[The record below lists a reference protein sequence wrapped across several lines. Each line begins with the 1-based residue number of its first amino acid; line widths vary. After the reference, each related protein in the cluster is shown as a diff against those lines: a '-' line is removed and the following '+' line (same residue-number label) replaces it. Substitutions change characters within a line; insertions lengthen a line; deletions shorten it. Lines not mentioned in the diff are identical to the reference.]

1 MWQAGFSRWPGSSP
15 GYFGQMR
22 RVPAAM
28 GMRAIGTFVVVCVVV
43 SSASAQ
49 VAIGIQGGPLF
60 FNGLSGSASKSLGH
74 TGGFTFGAQLLEG
87 GVGETGV
94 RVELD
99 LCQRTYDL
107 LARSPEK
114 SWLTEELRCASSLMR
129 FSMDVRWPINE
140 KVPVYFDLGPLIG
153 VEVHEKR
160 TGIVFNGDRTN
171 GRADATV
178 IDEVET
184 GFAIRDIRL
193 RFGLS
198 MEFPLSEEWRFT
210 TGAHMGPG
218 FTTWARDH
226 GYLTLD
232 GQLRVGVVRTF
243 GRSAQE
249 R

>member
-1 MWQAGFSRWPGSSP
+1 MAGWISRRPGSSP

-28 GMRAIGTFVVVCVVV
+28 GMRAIGTFLFVCVVV

-49 VAIGIQGGPLF
+49 YAIGIQGGPLF
-60 FNGLSGSASKSLGH
+60 FNGLSGSASKSLDH

-107 LARSPEK
+107 IARQPGNSRMI
-114 SWLTEELRCASSLMR
+114 EELRCAGSLVR
-129 FSMDVRWPINE
+129 FSMDVRWPISDE
-140 KVPVYFDLGPLIG
+140 LPVYFDLGPLIG
-153 VEVHEKR
+153 AEVREKR
-160 TGIVFNGDRTN
+160 KGIAYDGDLMY
-171 GRADATV
+171 GRADAIV

-198 MEFPLSEEWRFT
+198 MEFPLSEEWRLT
-210 TGAHMGPG
+210 AGAHMGPG

-232 GQLRVGVVRTF
+232 GQLRAGVVRSF
-243 GRSAQE
+243 GR
-249 R
+249 